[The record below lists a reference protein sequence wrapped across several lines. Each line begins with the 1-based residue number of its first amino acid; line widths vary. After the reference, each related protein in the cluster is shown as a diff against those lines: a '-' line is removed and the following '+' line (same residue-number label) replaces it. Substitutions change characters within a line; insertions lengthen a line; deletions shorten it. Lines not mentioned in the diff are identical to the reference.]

1 MYKICATQ
9 ASKQRQRELEAGLMN
24 IMLHHQYENISVS
37 DLCENMGIPRKAF
50 YRYFSSKE
58 GALYAL
64 IDHSLL
70 DFAEQFLTGGKTL
83 KKNMAE
89 EFFRYWLTKK
99 DLLRA
104 LEYSNLSG
112 LLVQRT
118 LDMIKVHSE
127 YLEIFFPF
135 IKPNSRSYVLIF
147 LVSGLMSLLVQ
158 WQRDGFRK
166 SPAEM
171 GEIAVHILTQSFLP

>member
-70 DFAEQFLTGGKTL
+70 DFAEQAYPKFLSAMEWIQTNGPTIGTH
-83 KKNMAE
+83 M
-89 EFFRYWLTKK
+89 
-99 DLLRA
+99 
-104 LEYSNLSG
+104 
-112 LLVQRT
+112 
-118 LDMIKVHSE
+118 
-127 YLEIFFPF
+127 
-135 IKPNSRSYVLIF
+135 
-147 LVSGLMSLLVQ
+147 
-158 WQRDGFRK
+158 
-166 SPAEM
+166 
-171 GEIAVHILTQSFLP
+171 